1 MALIKCKECGKKVSN
16 KAETC
21 IECGYPLSKNK
32 KNGSE
37 EIKTLQKT
45 KKSIKFQLLLSKPM
59 IGIGGLMMILFS
71 DSSSPVLKYVNSPM
85 MYMYLGMCLLAIGTI
100 LYIVSKIRIWWNHD

>member
-1 MALIKCKECGKKVSN
+1 MALVKCKECGKKVSN

-21 IECGYPLSKNK
+21 IECGYPLSKSK

-45 KKSIKFQLLLSKPM
+45 RKSLKLQLLLSK
-59 IGIGGLMMILFS
+59 IILIGGIIALFYVYGITN
-71 DSSSPVLKYVNSPM
+71 DSVKIEIYTYVVIASF
-85 MYMYLGMCLLAIGTI
+85 I
-100 LYIVSKIRIWWNHD
+100 LYLVTKIRIWWNHD

>member
-1 MALIKCKECGKKVSN
+1 MALVKCKECGKKVSN

-45 KKSIKFQLLLSKPM
+45 RKSLKLQLLLSKIM
-59 IGIGGLMMILFS
+59 LVGGFIATYGYSAMNDSDMMKI
-71 DSSSPVLKYVNSPM
+71 
-85 MYMYLGMCLLAIGTI
+85 YLSIFVVGLI
-100 LYIVSKIRIWWNHD
+100 LYPVTKVRIWWNHD